1 SGFPMA
7 PSTAP
12 TPQRVRAGSI
22 PTTRTYP
29 TLLER
34 SFVDMLAPS
43 PDSAAPRSCVEV
55 THTRIVRPGARFR
68 SADLGQDLVGDVG
81 VGVDVLDVVGVFEGL
96 HHADDLLGRID
107 VERDLHAR
115 QPAGFGGV
123 VVDPR
128 FLQGSTHIDQV
139 GGLTDDLEDL
149 AEVRDLFCACVQHSQ
164 GDVVLG
170 GALLGDQD
178 HALTVEQVGHRTGI
192 THAATVTGDGHAHLG
207 SSPVAVVGQTLHEYG
222 DPAGGVTLVHDGL
235 PIGAT
240 RFLTG
245 TTLAGTFDAVQRD
258 RTLLRLLDRVVE
270 RRVPLGVPTP
280 ETSGHLHVLD
290 QLGEELAALGVD
302 DGFLVFGG
310 SPLGVA
316 RHACP

>member
-1 SGFPMA
+1 
-7 PSTAP
+7 
-12 TPQRVRAGSI
+12 
-22 PTTRTYP
+22 
-29 TLLER
+29 
-34 SFVDMLAPS
+34 
-43 PDSAAPRSCVEV
+43 
-55 THTRIVRPGARFR
+55 
-68 SADLGQDLVGDVG
+68 
-81 VGVDVLDVVGVFEGL
+81 
-96 HHADDLLGRID
+96 
-107 VERDLHAR
+107 
-115 QPAGFGGV
+115 
-123 VVDPR
+123 
-128 FLQGSTHIDQV
+128 
-139 GGLTDDLEDL
+139 
-149 AEVRDLFCACVQHSQ
+149 
-164 GDVVLG
+164 VVLG

-207 SSPVAVVGQTLHEYG
+207 SGPVAVVGQTLHEYG

-245 TTLAGTFDAVQRD
+245 TTLAGTFDVVQRD

-316 RHACP
+316 RHACPFTVSTKRRGIRTSPVRDGKGGPPGRLVPRRRSYRPAGRSLMVCAQWRARGRKRGRPV